1 MIDFSSNEAAS
12 LVKLAAR
19 GAGYPWGVAEE
30 SAYAS
35 RWFADQEIDGLSLF
49 AALFNWSDEQ
59 VVGDLLIH
67 SEGDKWAGQCG
78 QLCPLMA
85 GCAVNDFAD
94 HLDAGHTLV
103 LEHVVCAAVLL
114 PFLVQVSSQI
124 HKRVEVRWGE
134 QWLVCDASVNDV
146 VKSTPQAR
154 LELSTQYAPVTASIA
169 CSNSPRENNGETWS
183 VKSSLRVS
191 SEVSVVQTLKQFAHR
206 TYAPATE
213 QSRLSGA
220 GAGTS
225 DND

>member
-30 SAYAS
+30 SAHAL
-35 RWFADQEIDGLSLF
+35 RWFANQETDGLSLF
-49 AALFNWSDEQ
+49 AALFKWSDAYA
-59 VVGDLLIH
+59 VGDLSIRTQGNNW
-67 SEGDKWAGQCG
+67 SGQCG
-78 QLCPLMA
+78 QLCPLLA

-94 HLDAGHTLV
+94 HLNAGNTLV
-103 LEHVVCAAVLL
+103 LENIVCAAVLL
-114 PFLVQVSSQI
+114 PFLVQVSSEIQ
-124 HKRVEVRWGE
+124 KSVEVRWADE
-134 QWLVCDASVNDV
+134 WLVCDASMPEFVT
-146 VKSTPQAR
+146 STEQAR
-154 LELSTQYAPVTASIA
+154 VELSTVYTPVTISLSCVEPSI
-169 CSNSPRENNGETWS
+169 EQGERWS
-183 VKSSLRVS
+183 VKKSQRVS
-191 SEVSVVQTLKQFAHR
+191 SNVDVVQTLKQFAYR

>member
-30 SAYAS
+30 SAYAL
-35 RWFADQEIDGLSLF
+35 RWFADKDIDGLSLF
-49 AALFNWSDEQ
+49 AALFRWSDEQ
-59 VVGDLLIH
+59 VVGDLRIC
-67 SEGDKWAGQCG
+67 SDGDKWSGQCG
-78 QLCPLMA
+78 QLCPLLA

-94 HLDAGHTLV
+94 YLDSGRTLV
-103 LEHVVCAAVLL
+103 LEHVVCVAVLL

-124 HKRVEVRWGE
+124 HRCVEVRWGE
-134 QWLVCDASVNDV
+134 HWLVCDASVADV
-146 VKSTPQAR
+146 ITSAQQVR
-154 LELSTQYAPVTASIA
+154 LELSTQYAPVTVVIHS
-169 CSNSPRENNGETWS
+169 SDSSREDGETWS
-183 VKSSLRVS
+183 IKSSLRVS
-191 SEVSVVQTLKQFAHR
+191 GEGSVVQTLKQFAHR

>member
-35 RWFADQEIDGLSLF
+35 RWFANQEIDGLSLF
-49 AALFNWSDEQ
+49 AALFSWSDSHAAEDLSIRCEGDNWS
-59 VVGDLLIH
+59 
-67 SEGDKWAGQCG
+67 GQSG
-78 QLCPLMA
+78 QLCSLLT

-94 HLDAGHTLV
+94 LLDSGRTLV
-103 LEHVVCAAVLL
+103 LEHVQCAAVLL
-114 PFLVQVSSQI
+114 PFLVQVSSELQ
-124 HKRVEVRWGE
+124 KSVEVRWGVE
-134 QWLVCDASVNDV
+134 WLVCDAAKPGAITS
-146 VKSTPQAR
+146 SEHAR
-154 LELSTQYAPVTASIA
+154 EELSSHHTPITLSIS
-169 CSNSPRENNGETWS
+169 CSSSITESGKTWS
-183 VKSSLRVS
+183 LKSSPRVS
-191 SEVSVVQTLKQFAHR
+191 SDVSVVQTLRQFAHR